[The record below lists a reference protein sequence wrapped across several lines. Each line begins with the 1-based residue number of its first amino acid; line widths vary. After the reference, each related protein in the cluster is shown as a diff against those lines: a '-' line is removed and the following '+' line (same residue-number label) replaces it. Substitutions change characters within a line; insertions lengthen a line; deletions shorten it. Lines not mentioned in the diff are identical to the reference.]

1 MVHDLSPF
9 IYKFPA
15 TSFWG
20 DNFGFRWYGF
30 AYILGFIC
38 AYRIIS
44 WLAERQRAG
53 MNYTMVSDFIT
64 YAAIGTLVG
73 GRLGYC
79 LFYDPNLFFSFR
91 PTIPFWGV
99 LAVNEGGMASH
110 GGIIGIIIACILF
123 ARKSGLN
130 YVYLLDLAAVTGPI
144 GVFFGRIANFI
155 NGELV
160 GRPSAPDFPLAVK
173 FPTDILNW
181 PSQEFDRLS
190 TLTPA
195 IDKMGVASAKWS
207 ELLAGFRTDASVR
220 DQVYGLLNKIIFE
233 IQNGN
238 TAVKEALGT
247 VLDPRHPSQ
256 LYAAAGEGLLTFLIL
271 FFLMRKARKP
281 GFVAGSFIIIYAIVR
296 ICDEQFRMPDA
307 HIGYQLFGLTRGQW
321 LSIAMLLSGFVA
333 LFYWMRTQS
342 QTIFGWKR
350 GESVKVSRR

>member
-9 IYKFPA
+9 IWKFPA

-30 AYILGFIC
+30 AYIMGFFC
-38 AYRIIS
+38 AYRVIT

-53 MNYTMVSDFIT
+53 LTYLMVSDFIT

-79 LFYDPNLFFSFR
+79 LFYDQSLFFSFR
-91 PTIPFWGV
+91 PNLPFWGV

-123 ARKSGLN
+123 AKKAGLN
-130 YVYLLDLAAVTGPI
+130 YVYLLDLAAVSGPI

-160 GRPSAPDFPLAVK
+160 GRPADATFPLAVK
-173 FPTDILNW
+173 FPSDILNW

-190 TLTPA
+190 TLAPTVEK
-195 IDKMGVASAKWS
+195 IGVATSKWS
-207 ELLAGFRTDASVR
+207 ELLANYRTDAVSR
-220 DQVYGLLNKIIFE
+220 DQVYGILNKIIYE

-238 TAVKEALGT
+238 TAAKEMIAT
-247 VLDPRHPSQ
+247 ALDPRHPSQ

-271 FFLMRKARKP
+271 FFLMRKSRKP
-281 GFVAGSFIIIYAIVR
+281 GFIAGSFVIIYAVIR
-296 ICDEQFRMPDA
+296 IIDEQFRMPDVQ
-307 HIGYQLFGLTRGQW
+307 IGYQLFGLTRGQW
-321 LSIAMLLSGFVA
+321 LSIAMFLFGVMA
-333 LFYWMRTQS
+333 LFYWTRTQS

-350 GESVKVSRR
+350 EESVKVGRR

>member
-1 MVHDLSPF
+1 MIHDLSPF
-9 IYKFPA
+9 IWKFPA
-15 TSFWG
+15 STMWG

-30 AYILGFIC
+30 AYILGFFC
-38 AYRIIS
+38 AYKIIS

-53 MNYTMVSDFIT
+53 ITDAMVGDFIT

-91 PTIPFWGV
+91 PNIPFWGV

-123 ARKSGLN
+123 AKRSGLN

-160 GRPSAPDFPLAVK
+160 GRPCDPGFPLAVK
-173 FPTDILNW
+173 FPSDILNW
-181 PSQEFDRLS
+181 PNQEFERLNSLTPVVEKIGVTTSKWTELLS
-190 TLTPA
+190 T
-195 IDKMGVASAKWS
+195 
-207 ELLAGFRTDASVR
+207 FRTDGSSR
-220 DQVYGLLNKIIFE
+220 DQVYGILNKIIYE

-238 TAVKEALGT
+238 AAAKEMIGT

-256 LYAAAGEGLLTFLIL
+256 LYAALGEGLFTFLLL
-271 FFLMRKARKP
+271 FLLMRKSHKP
-281 GFVAGSFIIIYAIVR
+281 GFIAGSFVIIYAIVR
-296 ICDEQFRMPDA
+296 ISDEQFRMPDA
-307 HIGYQLFGLTRGQW
+307 HIGFQLFGLTRGQW
-321 LSIAMLLSGFVA
+321 LSIGMLLAGFIAV
-333 LFYWMRTQS
+333 FYWSRTQS
-342 QTIFGWKR
+342 QTVFGWKR
-350 GESVKVSRR
+350 GESVKVGRR